1 MTSQTNVPTRVPTRV
16 FQHRS
21 LMPTTLERL
30 WAFHDDPGAL
40 AVLTPPPVFVR
51 VLRDDRSS
59 LTEGEIEFQLWF
71 GPFPAYWHARHEPG
85 PIATSFIDRMLKGP
99 ALVWVHEH
107 LMQPAEGGVEL
118 VDRITIAHRP
128 GGFWGLFTRLFFDGL
143 PLRLLF
149 MYRHWR
155 TRRAV
160 TGLNHS

>member
-1 MTSQTNVPTRVPTRV
+1 MTSQTNVPTHV

-30 WAFHDDPGAL
+30 WAFHDDPRAL
-40 AVLTPPPVFVR
+40 AVLTPPPIFVR
-51 VLRDDRSS
+51 VLRDGRTS
-59 LTEGEIEFQLWF
+59 LTDGEIEFQLWF

-85 PIATSFIDRMLKGP
+85 TIATSFIDRMLKGP

-107 LMQPAEGGVEL
+107 LMQPVAGGVEL

-128 GGFWGLFTRLFFDGL
+128 GGFCGLFTRLFFDGL
-143 PLRLLF
+143 PLRMMF